1 MSLDYESKTTA
12 PKKHA
17 SFVSAAKIIS
27 LLTLASRILG
37 VLRESIAARIF
48 GAGVMA
54 SAFAVAFTV
63 PNLFRRLFGEGAL
76 SAAFIPLYAKAI
88 KEHDDAE
95 ARRFASGAVN
105 LLILILVTLTLA
117 GEALLWGLSFL
128 QMPPDR
134 YIALQLT
141 AIMLPYMILIC
152 AAAFLGAIL
161 NVHRRFAAIA
171 AAPIVLN
178 IALIATTL
186 WGARL
191 FNMNTGLGQFH
202 AMLLVSVGVLV
213 AGAFQVAML
222 APSLRTIGFRFD
234 FHAGLWT
241 PAIRRMVTLSIP
253 VALGAGVLQIST
265 LLDRGISFLLA
276 QSYDNS
282 GRLVSHFH
290 LLGHTFTYPMVSGAA
305 ARLAW
310 AQYLYQFP
318 LGVFAIA
325 LATAIFPML
334 AADALEKDRTK
345 FKEGLRKGI
354 AVTLW
359 EGLPASIGL
368 IFVAG
373 PAVQLLFE
381 RGRFLPQDTAWTA
394 LSVQVYS
401 IAVWAYSLQQILN
414 RAYYALHDTVTP
426 LVMSIVTLA
435 VNLIV
440 EIPLVWTRLGEAG
453 MAAGTTA
460 SFILQAVVMLWMLNR
475 RVGGLEL
482 RQITGHVLKVLIATA
497 VMTLACCAVKL
508 APIFHADLSKKTAL
522 LRLCI
527 LVAVGGITYLAAC
540 WSLGIRHPAPRR

>member
-1 MSLDYESKTTA
+1 MSLDYESKTAAT
-12 PKKHA
+12 KKHP
-17 SFVSAAKIIS
+17 SFGSAAGMIS

-54 SAFAVAFTV
+54 SAFAVAFTI

-76 SAAFIPLYAKAI
+76 SVAFIPLYSRAV
-88 KEHDDAE
+88 KEEDEAE
-95 ARRFASGAVN
+95 ARKFASGAVN
-105 LLILILVTLTLA
+105 LLILILVALTLV
-117 GEALLWGLSFL
+117 GEGILWGLSFME
-128 QMPPDR
+128 MPPDR
-134 YIALQLT
+134 YLTLKLT
-141 AIMLPYMILIC
+141 AIMLPYLIFIC
-152 AAAFLGAIL
+152 GAAFLGAIL

-178 IALIATTL
+178 IALICTTL

-191 FNMNTGLGQFH
+191 FNMNTGIGQFK

-213 AGAFQVAML
+213 AGAFQVVML
-222 APSLRTIGFRFD
+222 APSLRAIGFRLD
-234 FHAGLWT
+234 LRAGLWT

-253 VALGAGVLQIST
+253 VALGAGVLQLST

-276 QSYDNS
+276 QSYDDT
-282 GRLVSHFH
+282 GRLVSHFD
-290 LLGHTFTYPMVSGAA
+290 LFGHTFTYPMVSGAV

-334 AADALEKDRTK
+334 ATDALDKDRTK
-345 FKEGLRKGI
+345 FKEGVRKGI

-368 IFVAG
+368 ILVAG

-381 RGRFLPQDTAWTA
+381 RGRFTSTDTEWTA

-401 IAVWAYSLQQILN
+401 IAIWAYSLQQILN

-435 VNLIV
+435 VNLVV
-440 EIPLVWTRLGEAG
+440 EIPLLWTSLGESG
-453 MAAGTTA
+453 MAAGTTV

-482 RQITGHVLKVLIATA
+482 KKISGYVLKVILATA

-508 APIFHADLSKKTAL
+508 TPIFHGDLSRKTAL
-522 LRLCI
+522 LRLFI
-527 LVAVGGITYLAAC
+527 IVAVGGITYLGSC
-540 WSLGIRHPAPRR
+540 WAMGIRNPAPRR